1 MTMPKPM
8 VRSIR
13 PAIIGNVAASDS
25 SAMIALSLRI
35 ERALSAVGNVSGRSN
50 EKKTI
55 SRIVR
60 IGKP

>member
-1 MTMPKPM
+1 
-8 VRSIR
+8 
-13 PAIIGNVAASDS
+13 
-25 SAMIALSLRI
+25 MIALSLRI